1 MNGGLLKK
9 GKAIYG
15 IGKKKSQILH
25 LALFK
30 TEIVKNQS
38 EYYLYNFI
46 FSIKVI

>member
-1 MNGGLLKK
+1 LSRKTTCSKNGGLLKK

-30 TEIVKNQS
+30 TEIEKIN
-38 EYYLYNFI
+38 
-46 FSIKVI
+46 